1 MKDTDRQ
8 KRGGRGRKV
17 WVLGIA
23 LWLGLLVG
31 QEGRGESQKGVQ
43 PPRRPPAPAR
53 VGSELIGKPAP
64 NFTLESVTGA
74 RYRLSDLKGKVV
86 LIDFWHTY

>member
-1 MKDTDRQ
+1 MKDANRQ
-8 KRGGRGRKV
+8 GRRGRGRKV

-23 LWLGLLVG
+23 LLLGFLVG
-31 QEGRGESQKGVQ
+31 QEGRSESPKGVQ

-53 VGSELIGKPAP
+53 IGSELIGKPAP
-64 NFTLESVTGA
+64 NFTLESVTGV
-74 RYRLSDLKGKVV
+74 RYRLSDLQGKVV